1 MLDAAVLITL
11 WLLEAFELDVRRVG
25 KSDLIVG
32 GSNSRSSS
40 SQRS

>member
-1 MLDAAVLITL
+1 MLEAAVLTTL

-25 KSDLIVG
+25 EFDLIGG